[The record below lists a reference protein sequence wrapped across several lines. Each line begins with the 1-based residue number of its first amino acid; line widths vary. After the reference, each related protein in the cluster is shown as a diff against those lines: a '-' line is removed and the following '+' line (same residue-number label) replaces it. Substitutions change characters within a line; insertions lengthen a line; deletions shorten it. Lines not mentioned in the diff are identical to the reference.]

1 VSVLLP
7 RAMNQPDE
15 TSADV
20 TVFPAQPEH
29 STVLLVDDDEAVRS
43 TTGMI
48 LETMGYSVVEA
59 ESGREALER
68 LTGDDAI
75 DLLLTD
81 VAMPG
86 MNGPELARQVRV
98 LRPVMPIVFFSGY
111 ADPDAVAGNAIR
123 QRMVRKP
130 FRAAEL
136 VAQIEAA
143 LAEQRASA

>member
-1 VSVLLP
+1 
-7 RAMNQPDE
+7 M
-15 TSADV
+15 
-20 TVFPAQPEH
+20 
-29 STVLLVDDDEAVRS
+29 LLVDDDEAVRS